1 MIVGLLLLGVV
12 ASFIA
17 GATIVFLSVLLAAWI
32 LLSVLVGI
40 SDAAVPIAGFSL
52 EITGVETPYMLPS

>member
-40 SDAAVPIAGFSL
+40 SDAAVPIAGLSL